1 MKSGR
6 NRRPR
11 DSVPRTGDEPEG
23 GLAVISRR
31 ALIEGGKNANPAMRS
46 VRGDASQ
53 LIEFVTICRE
63 KMEMP
68 RFKARKKHPALSE
81 QGIDKLRA

>member
-1 MKSGR
+1 M
-6 NRRPR
+6 
-11 DSVPRTGDEPEG
+11 
-23 GLAVISRR
+23 ISCR
-31 ALIEGGKNANPAMRS
+31 ALIEGGENANPARRS

-68 RFKARKKHPALSE
+68 PFKARKKYPAFSE
-81 QGIDKLRA
+81 LGIDKLRA